1 MGTVVLAGATSG
13 STTLTP
19 VDAVTATI
27 TLPSATSI
35 LTGAVSAGTS
45 GDVLVS
51 AGAASLPAWT
61 TPTGTGAP
69 VKASSPAFSG
79 TVTGANLTF
88 SGQVSIGAAI
98 STSATSG
105 HTAVASCIGPPTGVP
120 TPANGCIS
128 LIFDSANQYLY
139 AYLNGSWKKTTQFT

>member
-1 MGTVVLAGATSG
+1 MPLVLAGATSG

-27 TLPSATSI
+27 TLPSATGTLYGTATGSI
-35 LTGAVSAGTS
+35 TSAQ
-45 GDVLVS
+45 L
-51 AGAASLPAWT
+51 AASLT
-61 TPTGTGAP
+61 DETGTGAL
-69 VKASSPAFSG
+69 VFAASPAFSG

-98 STSATSG
+98 ATSATSG
-105 HTAVASCIGPPTGVP
+105 HTAIASCVGPPTGVP
-120 TPANGCIS
+120 TPANGCIAF
-128 LIFDSANQYLY
+128 IFDSSNQYLY